1 VENKPATRQGDVQTA
16 WTSRDFKKARRD
28 LNLSVTEL
36 AKILN
41 SNSRTV
47 RLWEQEAENTYDR
60 SPRPP
65 NPIACRVLQWMLDGY
80 RPPEWPEKL
89 WHEEREKKQ
98 QGNEAHIKEKQ

>member
-1 VENKPATRQGDVQTA
+1 MGDKKLLPEEKGDVQTA
-16 WTSRDFKKARRD
+16 WTSRDFKKARHD

-36 AKILN
+36 ARILN
-41 SNSRTV
+41 SNIRTI
-47 RLWEQEAENTYDR
+47 RKWEQDENSFQDG

-98 QGNEAHIKEKQ
+98 QGN